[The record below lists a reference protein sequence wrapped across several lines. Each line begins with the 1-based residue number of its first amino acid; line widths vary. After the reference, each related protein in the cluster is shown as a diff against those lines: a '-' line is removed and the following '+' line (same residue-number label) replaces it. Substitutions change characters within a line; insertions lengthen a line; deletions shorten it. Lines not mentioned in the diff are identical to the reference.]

1 METGNYEIL
10 IIDDHPIVLEG
21 IKKIASMLGRV
32 KCDGI
37 LEVEKLESSFSSRP
51 PYDMYILDLEFPKAD
66 GFSVIKSL
74 RDKAQDS
81 RILIYTMHEEPWMLA
96 KLIDADIDGLVSKNA
111 DLSELKKAIVALR
124 SGDTYFNEEF
134 LSMMQRGKD
143 FYIDT
148 RREGPHLSC
157 RELEVLAYIV
167 KGFSNKQ
174 ISEMIFLSEN
184 TVKTYRRRLMI
195 KVGAKNAAD
204 LAFKGK
210 NLIQGDLF
218 ISE

>member
-21 IKKIASMLGRV
+21 IKKIASTLEGV

-37 LEVEKLESSFSSRP
+37 LEVEKLENSFSSRP

-74 RDKAQDS
+74 RDKAPDS

-96 KLIDADIDGLVSKNA
+96 KLINADIDGLVSKNA
-111 DLSELKKAIVALR
+111 DLSELQKAISALQN
-124 SGDTYFNEEF
+124 GDTYFNATF
-134 LSMMQRGKD
+134 LDMIQRGQN
-143 FYIDT
+143 FYIEP
-148 RREGPHLSC
+148 EGKGPNLSC
-157 RELEVLAYIV
+157 REKEILAYIV
-167 KGFSNKQ
+167 KGFSNKE
-174 ISEMIFLSEN
+174 ISGLIYISEN
-184 TVKTYRRRLMI
+184 TIKTYRKRLMVKI
-195 KVGAKNAAD
+195 GAKNAAD

-210 NLIQGDLF
+210 NLI
-218 ISE
+218 